1 MADGLLSSALGF
13 IDRQKQ
19 AAKAGLGL
27 LASNPQEWLT
37 QTTARYLPTRAEE
50 QQYRAVQQAGGDITQ
65 TPYYQKLFDLAQFQ
79 SSIKTPKVGSGL
91 MAEAQPQMSE
101 FVPNVPAGEELVVMH
116 NLSAKNLQAANKLG
130 GLPVPSLGVGKV
142 SVPYEG
148 FGDITLIAPK
158 EFAVPSAKNPV
169 YRADAYTKRFPGI
182 DYQFDKKAGNAF
194 QNQFATLKDKV
205 PKSYEYDVGQVM
217 QNWRDRD
224 YSTLFQS
231 KFLEEKG
238 MLPDKSQFK
247 NDWEFGSEIRARV
260 GNLGNEYN
268 NWLASFENRL
278 AESGAV
284 PTEKLFKGYTYSG
297 KRRYQEAT
305 LDNIVKEMKGGAA
318 TENWHYGAGN
328 IRAAV
333 SPKFKKLSEIQ
344 ESRGLLTDNKTMG
357 KIKDQTNAAYA
368 DLTGRLK
375 QLNPKYDAD
384 DALLEI
390 AQTKNMNVLDRQY
403 EAAPDALKADIKAFL
418 NSFKSMPSEFFEI
431 KPQRAVKLEEF
442 RGAIIPK
449 DTPQSARDILQQRG
463 IRDVY
468 EYATPEERASLMQRF
483 GKEMF
488 VVAPVG
494 TGLLEVKQEKKSTKK

>member
-1 MADGLLSSALGF
+1 MADGLLSSALNW
-13 IDRQKQ
+13 IDQRKQ
-19 AAKAGLGL
+19 AAKSSVGL
-27 LASNPQEWLT
+27 LANDPQEWLT
-37 QTTARYLPTRAEE
+37 QTTARYLPTKAEE
-50 QQYRAVQQAGGDITQ
+50 QQYRAIQQAGGDITQ

-79 SSIKTPKVGSGL
+79 SSIKTPKVASGL
-91 MAEAQPQMSE
+91 ITEAQPQMSE
-101 FVPNVPAGEELVVMH
+101 FVPNVPAGQEMVVMH
-116 NLSAKNLQAANKLG
+116 NLSADNLKFANKLG

-182 DYQFDKKAGNAF
+182 DYKFDKNSEVALNKMFSG
-194 QNQFATLKDKV
+194 LEDKV
-205 PKSYEYDVGQVM
+205 PQSYKYNVFE
-217 QNWRDRD
+217 NWKNRDNSD
-224 YSTLFQS
+224 LFKS

-238 MLPDKSQFK
+238 LLPNRSEFK
-247 NDWEFGSEIRARV
+247 EDWKFSNEIGARV
-260 GNLGNEYN
+260 DSLRKEYSD
-268 NWLASFENRL
+268 WLENFENRL
-278 AESGAV
+278 TESGV
-284 PTEKLFKGYTYSG
+284 TPKQKLYKGLTYAG

-318 TENWHYGAGN
+318 SENWNYGAGN

-333 SPKFKKLSEIQ
+333 SPKFRKLSEIQ
-344 ESRGLLTDNKTMG
+344 ASRDLLVDKQVMS
-357 KIKDQTNAAYA
+357 KVKDQTKAGYD
-368 DLTGRLK
+368 DLISRLRSE
-375 QLNPKYDAD
+375 NPRYDPN

-390 AQTKNMNVLDRQY
+390 AQTKNMNVLNREY
-403 EAAPDALKADIKAFL
+403 GYAPDALKADIRAFL
-418 NSFKSMPSEFFEI
+418 NSFKGMPSEFFEI

-488 VVAPVG
+488 VAAPVG
-494 TGLLEVKQEKKSTKK
+494 AGLLEVKQEKKSTKK